1 MDLRFTPIGLNPLW
15 PRLLILQASAP
26 NPKKYDNSFLKIQ

>member
-15 PRLLILQASAP
+15 PCLLILQAPAP
-26 NPKKYDNSFLKIQ
+26 NPKKYDNSFLRIQ